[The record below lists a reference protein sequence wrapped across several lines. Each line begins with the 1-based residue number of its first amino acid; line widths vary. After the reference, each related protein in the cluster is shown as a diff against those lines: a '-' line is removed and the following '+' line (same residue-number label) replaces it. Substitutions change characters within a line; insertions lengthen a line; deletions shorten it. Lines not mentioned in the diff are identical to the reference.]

1 MKRKSALLI
10 TFCSVIGFLQAQN
23 ITWLPSP
30 KIADRIYQTYLGSDG
45 TLHYSAGSN
54 IRMIQEDNDSLLPP
68 PQWKKLKFSLFR
80 FDQKFLMKDT
90 LPLKFGNV
98 PRNYFNTIMTDK
110 KIRLIY
116 SYTSGD
122 KLTCRSDNFDL
133 TGKFIDVT
141 VLDEVAGLPDFEV
154 KKYYKLVFSD
164 DRKTLVV
171 IFKSGVVAYNEKMEK
186 IWKVDADM
194 NGYISS
200 AISTDGN
207 FFALTKKDKDYYVIA
222 VDAKGAKA
230 EKKMT
235 PSAQQNSSFKCGI
248 NNGKIYVV
256 SLNGVVYKNFNPDWG
271 RLSDAPRFMSK
282 GLQVNVFDM
291 ALQEEKV
298 LNADYTNEVLLA
310 CNERGMLQKI
320 KGIEWIYISAIQ
332 FSANGDLVAMLEN
345 TRHEPTDTKPVQGMK
360 IEMPGFTSYANH
372 IVAVRIDS
380 TGKTQQAVINRKGV
394 STEVFDYVLNAG
406 CAMKGDDFYIYY
418 HEGRDETEYNLNE
431 VIMDKTMRII
441 YTKNLPD
448 IIEKKR
454 TFLDLNN
461 MYTIDHSRK
470 IVYGR
475 IAKKT
480 IAASLDFK

>member
-1 MKRKSALLI
+1 MEKKSLLFVA
-10 TFCSVIGFLQAQN
+10 FCSILNFLNAQN

-30 KIADRIYQTYLGSDG
+30 KIADRIYQVYLGSDG
-45 TLHYSAGSN
+45 TFHYSAGSN

-80 FDQKFLMKDT
+80 FDQKFMMKDT
-90 LPLKFGNV
+90 LPLKFGNI
-98 PRNYFNTIMTDK
+98 PRNYFNTILTDK

-141 VLDEVAGLPDFEV
+141 TLDEVAGLPDFEV
-154 KKYYKLVFSD
+154 KKYFKLVFSD
-164 DRKTLVV
+164 DRKTLAV
-171 IFKSGVVAYNEKMEK
+171 ISKTGAIAYNEKMEK
-186 IWKVDADM
+186 VWKVEADM
-194 NGYISS
+194 TGYISGS
-200 AISTDGN
+200 ITTDGN
-207 FFALTKKDKDYYVIA
+207 FCALVKKDKDYNVMA
-222 VDAKGAKA
+222 VDAKGTKT
-230 EKKMT
+230 ENKMT

-248 NNGKIYVV
+248 NNGKIYIV

-282 GLQVNVFDM
+282 GLQLNVFDI

-298 LNADYTNEVLLA
+298 LNADYTNDVLLT
-310 CNERGMLQKI
+310 CNERGTIQKI
-320 KGIEWIYISAIQ
+320 KGIEWIYISAIH
-332 FSANGDLVAMLEN
+332 FSANGDLVALLEN
-345 TRHEPTDTKPVQGMK
+345 TRREPTDTKPVQGMK
-360 IEMPGFTSYANH
+360 IEMPGFITYANH
-372 IVAVRIDS
+372 IVAVRMDAD
-380 TGKTQQAVINRKGV
+380 GKTQQAVISRKGE
-394 STEVFDYVLNAG
+394 SNEVFDYVLNAG
-406 CAMKGDDFYIYY
+406 CAMKGDDLYVYY
-418 HEGRDETEYNLNE
+418 HSGRDETEYILNE
-431 VIMDKTMRII
+431 VILDKTMRNI
-441 YTKNLPD
+441 YNKDITD

-461 MYTIDHSRK
+461 MYSVDHNRK

>member
-1 MKRKSALLI
+1 MKKKSALLI
-10 TFCSVIGFLQAQN
+10 AFFSVISFSNAQN

-80 FDQKFLMKDT
+80 YDQKFLMKDT
-90 LPLKFGNV
+90 LPLKFGNI

-141 VLDEVAGLPDFEV
+141 VLDEAAGLPDFEV
-154 KKYYKLVFSD
+154 KKYYKLIFSD
-164 DRKTLVV
+164 DKKTIAV
-171 IFKSGVVAYNEKMEK
+171 IYKSGVVAYNEKMEK
-186 IWKVDADM
+186 IWKIDADM
-194 NGYISS
+194 NGYISG
-200 AISTDGN
+200 AVTTDGN
-207 FFALTKKDKDYYVIA
+207 FFALTQKDKDYNVVA
-222 VDAKGAKA
+222 VDSKGIKA

-235 PSAQQNSSFKCGI
+235 PSSQQNASFRCGI
-248 NNGKIYVV
+248 NNGKIYIV
-256 SLNGVVYKNFNPDWG
+256 SLNGVIYKNFNPDWG

-282 GLQVNVFDM
+282 ALQINVFDM

-298 LNADYTNEVLLA
+298 LNADYTNDVLLT

-332 FSANGDLVAMLEN
+332 FSANGDVIAILEN
-345 TRHEPTDTKPVQGMK
+345 TRREPTDTKPVQGMK
-360 IEMPGFTSYANH
+360 IEMPGFTTYANH
-372 IVAVRIDS
+372 IVAIRVDAQ
-380 TGKTQQAVINRKGV
+380 GKTQQAVISRKGA
-394 STEVFDYVLNAG
+394 SNEIFDYVLNAG
-406 CAMKGDDFYIYY
+406 CAMKGDDLYIYY

-441 YTKNLPD
+441 YNKNLPD

-461 MYTIDHSRK
+461 MYALDHNRK

>member
-1 MKRKSALLI
+1 MKKKSALLI
-10 TFCSVIGFLQAQN
+10 VFFSTISFLNAQN

-45 TLHYSAGSN
+45 TLYYSAGSN
-54 IRMIQEDNDSLLPP
+54 IRMIQEEIDSLLPP
-68 PQWKKLKFSLFR
+68 PQWKKLKLSLFR

-90 LPLKFGNV
+90 LPLKFGNI

-133 TGKFIDVT
+133 NGKFIDVT
-141 VLDEVAGLPDFEV
+141 VLDEVTGLPDFEA
-154 KKYYKLVFSD
+154 KKYYKIIFSD
-164 DRKTLVV
+164 DRKTLAV
-171 IFKSGVVAYNEKMEK
+171 IGKSGAVAYNEKMEK

-194 NGYISS
+194 SGFISG
-200 AISTDGN
+200 AISFDGN
-207 FFALTKKDKDYYVIA
+207 FFALTKADKDYNVIA
-222 VDAKGAKA
+222 VDAKGHKT
-230 EKKMT
+230 ERKMT
-235 PSAQQNSSFKCGI
+235 PSIQLNSSFKCGI

-256 SLNGVVYKNFNPDWG
+256 SLNGVVYKNFNPEWG
-271 RLSDAPRFMSK
+271 RLSDTPRFMSR
-282 GLQVNVFDM
+282 GMQINIFDM

-298 LNADYTNEVLLA
+298 LNADYSNEVLLA
-310 CNERGMLQKI
+310 CNDRGMLQKI

-332 FSANGDLVAMLEN
+332 FSDNGDLVAMLEN
-345 TRHEPTDTKPVQGMK
+345 TRREPTDTKPVQGMK
-360 IEMPGFTSYANH
+360 MEMPGFTTYANH
-372 IVAVRIDS
+372 IIAVRVDS

-406 CAMKGDDFYIYY
+406 CTLKGDDFYIYY
-418 HEGRDETEYNLNE
+418 HEGRDETDYNLNE
-431 VIMDKTMRII
+431 VIMDKNMRII
-441 YTKNLPD
+441 YNKNLPD

-461 MYTIDHSRK
+461 MYTIDHNRK